1 MPNSAFTAAFEQA
14 PLAMVLVEAKTPFRA
29 IVANAAFLRDVAGG
43 SSLDRA
49 QRFGLRDVLAVD
61 ERESTLSML
70 ARVAGDRTA
79 RSCLEYRATDRRYW
93 EVRASPVDHEGSPA
107 LLYVGSDVT
116 ARERERRGLERASD
130 RLAELTA
137 FTAAGL
143 LNPERLTD
151 ALVDTAASVS
161 HGFAAVYVGA
171 AAEPLRRVAARGLR
185 ADHREIMPETLTPG
199 RFRLVRSVLTNG
211 GSRVFPYSPALPS
224 DERTLLRGMHWL
236 AIVPIRTRD
245 RSIGVL
251 VAVARGAATG
261 LPRDDIRLLEWC
273 AEQLGF
279 AIEHGELFRGIDH
292 ERAELAVVLEQIPDA
307 VVITDP
313 DGRIV
318 RENPAARQLFERA
331 DTADPAAATA
341 SPDGAGLGA
350 LPGTLGDLGITRA
363 LAGETVRGALGVV
376 GGGRAEATWVVS
388 SAAPLRAADG
398 SLTGAVAVATDVTQ
412 HRRVEESLRV
422 LAETSAVLASSLD
435 YHGTLPT
442 VAQLLVP
449 RIADVCAIDV
459 VEDGSA
465 TRIAFAC
472 DESIGESVRALRDV
486 PLPEATVAAGGGARL
501 VEQVAATA
509 LGALAADVRQLDS
522 LRALG
527 LRSSVVAPIAARG
540 RHCGVL
546 WLATAQ
552 SFRRYDASTL
562 ALAEDLARRVAA
574 AIDNALLY
582 QAAQEADRRKDEF
595 LAMLSHELRTPLA
608 PIMAW
613 MQILRRAGDPEH
625 VKAAVDAVERN
636 VRLQTAL
643 IDDLLD
649 LTAITRG
656 KVHLESTPQDFRAI
670 VETAVETVRMTM
682 SEKAIVLACE
692 VPDESVVVEGDAN
705 RLQQVVWNLL
715 TNAIKFSGEN
725 APVQVS
731 LERHDD
737 AAVLRVRDRGA
748 GIAPE
753 FLPHVFDMFR
763 QQERGARRSYGGLG
777 IGLAIAKRITELHR
791 GTIEVHSDGV
801 GRGAEFCVR
810 LPVAPS
816 PPVHA
821 GEPAMAFRSLPVGAV
836 LLVEDV
842 PDTREA
848 AHALLEEMGVR
859 VIEAAEGVEALAM
872 LERHPVDLV
881 LCDLR
886 MPLMDGFELI
896 RRIREHPRH
905 RDLPVIAVSGY
916 ATEDDEQRTRDAGFD
931 GYVRKPF
938 VESTLAA
945 AVDRVLQQRRPEPR
959 SSTG

>member
-1 MPNSAFTAAFEQA
+1 M
-14 PLAMVLVEAKTPFRA
+14 
-29 IVANAAFLRDVAGG
+29 
-43 SSLDRA
+43 
-49 QRFGLRDVLAVD
+49 
-61 ERESTLSML
+61 
-70 ARVAGDRTA
+70 
-79 RSCLEYRATDRRYW
+79 
-93 EVRASPVDHEGSPA
+93 
-107 LLYVGSDVT
+107 
-116 ARERERRGLERASD
+116 
-130 RLAELTA
+130 
-137 FTAAGL
+137 
-143 LNPERLTD
+143 
-151 ALVDTAASVS
+151 
-161 HGFAAVYVGA
+161 
-171 AAEPLRRVAARGLR
+171 
-185 ADHREIMPETLTPG
+185 
-199 RFRLVRSVLTNG
+199 
-211 GSRVFPYSPALPS
+211 
-224 DERTLLRGMHWL
+224 
-236 AIVPIRTRD
+236 
-245 RSIGVL
+245 
-251 VAVARGAATG
+251 
-261 LPRDDIRLLEWC
+261 
-273 AEQLGF
+273 
-279 AIEHGELFRGIDH
+279 
-292 ERAELAVVLEQIPDA
+292 
-307 VVITDP
+307 
-313 DGRIV
+313 
-318 RENPAARQLFERA
+318 
-331 DTADPAAATA
+331 
-341 SPDGAGLGA
+341 
-350 LPGTLGDLGITRA
+350 
-363 LAGETVRGALGVV
+363 
-376 GGGRAEATWVVS
+376 
-388 SAAPLRAADG
+388 
-398 SLTGAVAVATDVTQ
+398 
-412 HRRVEESLRV
+412 
-422 LAETSAVLASSLD
+422 
-435 YHGTLPT
+435 
-442 VAQLLVP
+442 
-449 RIADVCAIDV
+449 
-459 VEDGSA
+459 
-465 TRIAFAC
+465 
-472 DESIGESVRALRDV
+472 
-486 PLPEATVAAGGGARL
+486 
-501 VEQVAATA
+501 
-509 LGALAADVRQLDS
+509 
-522 LRALG
+522 
-527 LRSSVVAPIAARG
+527 
-540 RHCGVL
+540 
-546 WLATAQ
+546 
-552 SFRRYDASTL
+552 
-562 ALAEDLARRVAA
+562 
-574 AIDNALLY
+574 
-582 QAAQEADRRKDEF
+582 
-595 LAMLSHELRTPLA
+595 
-608 PIMAW
+608 
-613 MQILRRAGDPEH
+613 
-625 VKAAVDAVERN
+625 
-636 VRLQTAL
+636 RLQTAL

-692 VPDESVVVEGDAN
+692 VPDESLVVEGDAN

-748 GIAPE
+748 GIASE